1 MLAFVG
7 NLIMWVAPM
16 LAIITVIITVHE
28 LGHFYTARACG
39 VAIERFSIGFGRAL
53 ISWRDRAGV
62 EWRIAW
68 APIGGYVRFALDE
81 NVASV
86 PDEEDLDEMRA
97 RVIATEG
104 PGAELKYLPFK
115 PLWQRALIAVA
126 GPVANFILAAVL
138 FSVIFATIGE
148 RATPYSIER
157 IVPGTPAARA
167 GFEPGDKIVAAD
179 GHALPGLAEL
189 QRYLALHYDAP
200 VVFQVER
207 GAKTLALIAQPT
219 ATREPDGFGGV
230 QVQGV
235 LGVLTR
241 PLGTWSYHR
250 LGPIEAVGRGVGE
263 TWDVLATTTDSLGRL
278 VTGKVSLNQIHGV
291 VGMAR
296 ISKAITQRAIS
307 DAPRD
312 LSEQILGVLI
322 NLIGFTALISVSIG
336 FMNLLP
342 LPVLDGG
349 HLLFYAYEWIARRP
363 LGVRVQAAGYRVG
376 LALLVG
382 LMLFANL
389 HDLPLMRVVH
399 FFGSL
404 FS

>member
-1 MLAFVG
+1 MWAFVQ
-7 NLIMWVAPM
+7 NLIMLVAPM
-16 LAIITVIITVHE
+16 LAVVTLIITVHE
-28 LGHFYTARACG
+28 LGHFFTARACG

-53 ISWRDRAGV
+53 VSWRDRAGV

-86 PDEEDLDEMRA
+86 PDQEDLEDMRA
-97 RVIATEG
+97 RIVASEG
-104 PGAELKYLPFK
+104 PGAEAKYLPFK

-126 GPVANFILAAVL
+126 GPLANFALAIVL
-138 FSVIFATIGE
+138 YALIFATVGV
-148 RATPYSIER
+148 RSTPYSIEQ
-157 IVPGTPAARA
+157 VMPGSAAASA
-167 GFEPGDKIVAAD
+167 GFHAGDRIVAAN
-179 GHALPGLAEL
+179 GHAVPGLAEL
-189 QRYLALHYDAP
+189 QQYLALNYEAP
-200 VVFQVER
+200 IAFEVER
-207 GAKTLALIAQPT
+207 GAGRLTLIAKPT
-219 ATREPDGFGGV
+219 IVREPDGFGGT
-230 QVQGV
+230 QIQGV
-235 LGVLTR
+235 LGVLTKPGDWR
-241 PLGTWSYHR
+241 YVR
-250 LGPIEAVGRGVGE
+250 LDPISAMGRGAGQ
-263 TWDVLATTTDSLGRL
+263 TWEVLDTTAVSLGRL
-278 VTGKVSLNQIHGV
+278 VTGRVSLDQIHGV

-312 LSEQILGVLI
+312 LGEQIIGVVV

-389 HDLPLMRVVH
+389 HDLPLTRVFH

>member
-1 MLAFVG
+1 MLAFLG
-7 NLIMWVAPM
+7 NLILWVAPM
-16 LAIITVIITVHE
+16 LAIITLIITVHE
-28 LGHFYTARACG
+28 LGHFFTAKACG

-53 ISWRDRAGV
+53 VSWRDKAGV

-86 PDEEDLDEMRA
+86 PDEEDLGAMRA
-97 RVIATEG
+97 RIVASEG
-104 PGAELKYLPFK
+104 PGAERKYLPFK

-126 GPVANFILAAVL
+126 GPAANFLLAIAL
-138 FSVIFATIGE
+138 FSVIFATIGV
-148 RATPYSIER
+148 RATPYSIEQ
-157 IVPGTPAARA
+157 IVPGSAAAQA
-167 GFEPGDKIVAAD
+167 GFQPGDRIVSAN
-179 GHALPGLAEL
+179 GHAVPGLAEL
-189 QRYLALHYDAP
+189 QRYLAIHYDGP
-200 VVFQVER
+200 VVFEVER
-207 GAKTLALIAQPT
+207 GGRTRALIAQPR
-219 ATREPDGFGGV
+219 ATLEPDGLGGY

-235 LGVLTR
+235 LGVATR
-241 PLGTWSYHR
+241 PIGTWRYQR
-250 LGPIEAVGRGVGE
+250 LNPAEAVIRGTAE
-263 TWDVLATTTDSLGRL
+263 TWDVLETTTVSLGKL
-278 VTGKVSLNQIHGV
+278 VTGKVSLNQVHGV

-296 ISKAITQRAIS
+296 ISKAITERAIT
-307 DAPRD
+307 DAPRN
-312 LSEQILGVLI
+312 LAEQALGVVI

-336 FMNLLP
+336 LMNLLP

-349 HLLFYAYEWIARRP
+349 HLLFYAYEWIAQRP

-389 HDLPLMRVVH
+389 HDLPLSRVFH